1 MKKVFIAGH
10 NGMVGSAILNN
21 LKKKNNYK
29 IITTS
34 KNKVNLENFSQCEN
48 FLKKKNIDEI
58 YLCAAKV
65 GGIDANNKFPVEF
78 MLKNLNI
85 QNNCISLGFKY
96 GVKKILFL
104 GSSCIYPKFSKQPI
118 KESYL
123 LSGKLEDTN
132 EAYALAKISG
142 LKLCQYYNTEYRTD
156 FRAVMPTNL
165 YGPNDNYDLNNSHV
179 IPAIIKKTLLLKK
192 KPNKPLIIWGTGKP
206 KREFLHSQDLA
217 EGCIKIM
224 NLSKKRYKDIL
235 GEDSCINIG
244 SGEEVTIKQLAEN
257 IKKIINIKNKIEF
270 DKSKPDGTPRKILDI
285 SKIKK
290 TGWKPKIDLNDGL
303 AQIIK
308 KVKIN

>member
-1 MKKVFIAGH
+1 MKRVFIAGH
-10 NGMVGSAILNN
+10 NGMVGSAILNI

-29 IITTS
+29 IITAS
-34 KNKVNLENFSQCEN
+34 KNKVNLENFTQTEN
-48 FLKKKNIDEI
+48 FFKKNNVDEI

-65 GGIDANNKFPVEF
+65 GGIEANNKFPVEF

-96 GVKKILFL
+96 NVRKILFL

-142 LKLCQYYNTEYRTD
+142 LKLCQYYNTEFKTD

-179 IPAIIKKTLLLKK
+179 IPALIKKTLLLKK

-244 SGEEVTIKQLAEN
+244 SGEEVTIKHLAEN
-257 IKKIINIKNKIEF
+257 IKKIINIKNKIRF

-290 TGWKPKIDLNDGL
+290 TGWRPKIDLNNGL